1 MLNHIKFAGAII
13 LTNIYAYNIYTYMQH
28 IYAYNIYTYLQHIYA
43 YGVYNNK
50 CIYIHMYIHHTT
62 CK

>member
-28 IYAYNIYTYLQHIYA
+28 IYAY
-43 YGVYNNK
+43 GVYNNK
-50 CIYIHMYIHHTT
+50 CIYIHIYIHHTT